1 MTSVVPFRPQ
11 LNLGFSPCAL
21 LLFQVGRTAPVFL
34 WRVYQTSF
42 HWVIFDVYTMQ
53 PKALLIGDAHV
64 RKPSLPHLAWKS
76 KFLFG
81 AIRKAAFDQL
91 HGLLDAHLAW
101 NGHENVNMI
110 WHDDKV
116 VNDELLGLT

>member
-1 MTSVVPFRPQ
+1 
-11 LNLGFSPCAL
+11 
-21 LLFQVGRTAPVFL
+21 
-34 WRVYQTSF
+34 
-42 HWVIFDVYTMQ
+42 MQ

-116 VNDELLGLT
+116 VNDELLGLNVRPHDVDEEFCHAICLEQRLPAYCAGGGKERSWASGGVKWVRRSRRF